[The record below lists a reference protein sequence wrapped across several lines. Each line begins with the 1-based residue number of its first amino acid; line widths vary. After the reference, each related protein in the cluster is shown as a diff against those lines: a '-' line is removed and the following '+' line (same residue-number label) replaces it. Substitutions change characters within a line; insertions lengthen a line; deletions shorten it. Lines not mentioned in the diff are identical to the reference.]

1 MKKTVERLVKNI
13 DEEYTIHDFRMTN
26 GGKRINLI
34 FDLVVPYGK
43 ETDFAQIEKSVKEQ
57 IHSINEKYYAV
68 VKVEHSFE

>member
-1 MKKTVERLVKNI
+1 
-13 DEEYTIHDFRMTN
+13 MTN